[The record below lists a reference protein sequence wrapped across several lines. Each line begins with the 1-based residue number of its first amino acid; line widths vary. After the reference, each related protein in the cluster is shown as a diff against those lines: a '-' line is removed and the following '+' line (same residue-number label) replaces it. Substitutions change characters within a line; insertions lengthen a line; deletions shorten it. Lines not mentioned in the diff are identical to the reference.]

1 LEFDSAGEAPDWAA
15 TIAVQSNSPAM
26 RARFLPSSLLAPVLA
41 LLLAAG
47 CGRDTT
53 ALPGAEANDPDYAQ
67 GQELDRQGR
76 PQEALAAYLR
86 VIARRG
92 DEAPESHLDAGILY
106 QEVIKD
112 PIAAIYH
119 YRKYRE
125 LKPTGPQADLVRQ
138 RIEAALRDFA
148 RTLPGQP
155 LAGEGG
161 ELGATVERLQK
172 ENTQLRAQL
181 AAAGLTAATG
191 DPKPPPPSRRPD
203 SPNQH
208 VAPGPAANDPTIRA
222 APPPPGGT
230 SPVVRKYVVV
240 AGDTLSVIAMKCYGN
255 KSKWPEIQA
264 ANKDTLPTD
273 KTPLKIGMELKIP

>member
-1 LEFDSAGEAPDWAA
+1 
-15 TIAVQSNSPAM
+15 M
-26 RARFLPSSLLAPVLA
+26 RARFPTARLLAPVLA

-92 DEAPESHLDAGILY
+92 DTAPEAHLDAGILY

-112 PIAAIYH
+112 PVAAIYH

-161 ELGATVERLQK
+161 ELGATVDRLQK
-172 ENTQLRAQL
+172 ENAQLRAQL
-181 AAAGLTAATG
+181 AAAGVTAATAN
-191 DPKPPPPSRRPD
+191 PKAPPLLWHPD
-203 SPNQH
+203 SPNQR

-222 APPPPGGT
+222 APPPPGT
-230 SPVVRKYVVV
+230 SPVARKYVVV

-255 KSKWPEIQA
+255 KGRLLEIQA
-264 ANKDTLPTD
+264 ANKDLLPTVET
-273 KTPLKIGMELKIP
+273 KLKIGMELKIP

>member
-1 LEFDSAGEAPDWAA
+1 
-15 TIAVQSNSPAM
+15 M
-26 RARFLPSSLLAPVLA
+26 RARFLPASLLAPALA
-41 LLLAAG
+41 LLLGAG

-53 ALPGAEANDPDYAQ
+53 TLSGAEANDPDYAQ

-119 YRKYRE
+119 YRKYHE
-125 LKPTGPQADLVRQ
+125 LKPTSPQADLVRQ

-172 ENTQLRAQL
+172 ENAQLRAQL
-181 AAAGLTAATG
+181 AAAGVTAAPT
-191 DPKPPPPSRRPD
+191 DPKSTTPVWHPD
-203 SPNQH
+203 SQNH
-208 VAPGPAANDPTIRA
+208 GAAPGPIANDPMIRA
-222 APPPPGGT
+222 APPPPGS
-230 SPVVRKYVVV
+230 SPVARKYVVV

-255 KSKWPEIQA
+255 KGKWPEIQA
-264 ANKDTLPTD
+264 ANKDLLPTD